1 MTTLGRSSLTRRRC
15 GRHRRRTGPGP
26 RTAPAGTSGPAA
38 AGTGGER
45 ARSSHR
51 ARRDERSRWL
61 ALIVRCAGMLMI
73 VLDMTVVN
81 VALPS
86 IQSDLGC
93 TPVGSRLSDQR
104 VPDRIRRAAAARRAP
119 GRSGTSP
126 AGQEE
131 GDALPF
137 HEHGRFDR
145 P

>member
-1 MTTLGRSSLTRRRC
+1 MTTLGRSSLTRFPLR
-15 GRHRRRTGPGP
+15 P
-26 RTAPAGTSGPAA
+26 APAENG
-38 AGTGGER
+38 

-51 ARRDERSRWL
+51 ARRDERSRWI

-86 IQSDLGC
+86 IQSDLGY
-93 TPVGSRLSDQR
+93 TPVGSRLGDQR
-104 VPDRIRRAAAARRAP
+104 VPEAHVLAALARRHQLTEDRLRRAAAARRAP
-119 GRSGTSP
+119 GRSGTSS